1 MKYPFFERHHHGER
15 GWEFRIGWLNIER
28 RRKFTTSG
36 VEITYEVYRFGR
48 WDYTFV
54 KWVAG

>member
-1 MKYPFFERHHHGER
+1 MKPRFFECHRHGER
-15 GWEFRIGWLNIER
+15 GWELRLGWLNIEK

-36 VEITYEVYRFGR
+36 VEHTVEIYRFAR
-48 WDYTFV
+48 WDYIFI